1 MIEGSSR
8 IRVVDVRLPPAFR
21 PGLRAAIEARRE
33 VPGLPV
39 PVLSQYVEP
48 LYAQE
53 LPADRA
59 GGVGYLLFD
68 RVSQV
73 AQLVDAPG

>member
-1 MIEGSSR
+1 MIEGGSR
-8 IRVVDVRLPPAFR
+8 IRVVDVRLPPTFTDAGGDR
-21 PGLRAAIEARRE
+21 GRRE

-48 LYAQE
+48 LYARE

-59 GGVGYLLFD
+59 GGAGYLLKD